1 MLSPVHRVCMSAQLL
16 LKVKC
21 MLSAALLADHAL
33 DDMIKEV
40 SVADSQATALQ
51 IYSQS
56 DDVVLTA
63 QREAN
68 VQKNRKWEVL
78 CACWA
83 SCVQFVLLTEKYGLH
98 TNQGGKCWK
107 FLNLL

>member
-1 MLSPVHRVCMSAQLL
+1 MSAQLL

-21 MLSAALLADHAL
+21 MLSAAPLADHAL
-33 DDMIKEV
+33 NDITKEV

-56 DDVVLTA
+56 GDVVLTA

-68 VQKNRKWEVL
+68 VQKNRNPNGKFSVPAGPAVCNLFCSQRNVDCTQTKEGN
-78 CACWA
+78 
-83 SCVQFVLLTEKYGLH
+83 S
-98 TNQGGKCWK
+98 GG
-107 FLNLL
+107 F